1 MVDIVHLS
9 VPIGGGAIAYTVYGL
24 LNVVNTVTSQY
35 VIKMSYSKDKV
46 INCLL
51 SNFYSLKELIYMEQ
65 FTNKSIKWHIYR
77 FYLQIKD
84 HWNINLRSEFFE
96 RVNLF
101 LFRL

>member
-24 LNVVNTVTSQY
+24 LNLVNTVTSQY

-77 FYLQIKD
+77 FYLLIKD
-84 HWNINLRSEFFE
+84 QESEILVPKMMMVYGE
-96 RVNLF
+96 
-101 LFRL
+101 